1 MTSTIGPVSRRG
13 MFAGS
18 LAILL
23 SFAAGSALA
32 GEPLRF
38 AHPTWVGYGPLYIAQ
53 DKGFFKDEGV
63 DVRLILMEDSK
74 LRYAALAAG
83 QVDAIA
89 TATGTMP
96 LYLKPGL
103 DFAFFGLF
111 DDSHGGDGIVANKD
125 IASITDLKGKRVAFE
140 QGSISNFYLDVLLGR
155 AGLSEKDIEPVNMT
169 AGDAGSAF
177 VTGNVD
183 AAVTWEPWLSRGKKA
198 AHGHLLVDTTTTPG
212 LIMDVMVARSEML
225 AKRKADF
232 AALMRAWYR
241 GVEYMKAHPE
251 ESNEIMS
258 KGLGGWLKDPK
269 DFADVMTGV
278 EIYDKGQSQAFF
290 GTKDNPGQL
299 YKVTA
304 DAIAIW
310 SALGRLNVK
319 PEPATLIND
328 SVIGG

>member
-1 MTSTIGPVSRRG
+1 MQFIIAPPSRRRL
-13 MFAGS
+13 FS
-18 LAILL
+18 LALAAAL
-23 SFAAGSALA
+23 FFAAGSAFA
-32 GEPLRF
+32 GEPIRF

-53 DKGFFKDEGV
+53 DKGFFKEEGV
-63 DVRLILMEDSK
+63 DVQLILMEDTK

-125 IASITDLKGKRVAFE
+125 IAGIAGLKGKRVAFE

-155 AGLSEKDIEPVNMT
+155 AGLGEKDIVAVNMT

-183 AAVTWEPWLSRGKKA
+183 AAVTWEPWLSRGKKT

-212 LIMDVMVARSEML
+212 LIMDVMVARTEVI

-241 GVEYMKAHPE
+241 GVDYMKAHPE

-278 EIYDKGQSQAFF
+278 EIYDRNQSLAFF

-299 YKVTA
+299 YKVTG
-304 DAIAIW
+304 DAITIW
-310 SALGRLNVK
+310 GNLGRLSVK
-319 PEPATLIND
+319 PEPATLIDD